1 MPSGRTA
8 GPPSDLVTGGRMP
21 RFLEQLKEHF
31 DLVLIDTPPVLTAA
45 ETAVLST
52 SADGVVL
59 VVRAGH
65 TDREAV
71 QHAVREINIVG
82 GRLVG
87 AVLNDPK
94 ELTRKY
100 GPSYYKSYYSYA
112 REEG

>member
-1 MPSGRTA
+1 
-8 GPPSDLVTGGRMP
+8 
-21 RFLEQLKEHF
+21 
-31 DLVLIDTPPVLTAA
+31 VLTAA

-52 SADGVVL
+52 SVDGVVL

-71 QHAVREINIVG
+71 QHAVREIAGVG
-82 GRLVG
+82 GKLVG

-112 REEG
+112 REDG